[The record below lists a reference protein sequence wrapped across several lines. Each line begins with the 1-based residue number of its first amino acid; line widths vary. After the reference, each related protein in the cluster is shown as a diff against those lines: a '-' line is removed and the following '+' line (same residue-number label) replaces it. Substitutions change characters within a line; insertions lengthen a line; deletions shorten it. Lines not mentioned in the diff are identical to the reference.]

1 MLQNKL
7 HVFVAHWVILENIH
21 TIPWMA
27 QGNSEGKAGNAKTCG
42 WGGRGMLTIGT
53 PKAWWGGIDLEFPRG
68 TDTSVFL
75 ENAFEKANIQTGRSL
90 TIMEF

>member
-1 MLQNKL
+1 MQHRYSTRFVAMLQNKL

-27 QGNSEGKAGNAKTCG
+27 QGNSEGKAGN
-42 WGGRGMLTIGT
+42 TIGT
-53 PKAWWGGIDLEFPRG
+53 PKAWWGDRYGISTRDRHEL
-68 TDTSVFL
+68 FL
-75 ENAFEKANIQTGRSL
+75 ENAFEKANIQTGRRL

>member
-42 WGGRGMLTIGT
+42 WGGGDAYDWNSQGMV
-53 PKAWWGGIDLEFPRG
+53 GGDRSGI
-68 TDTSVFL
+68 S
-75 ENAFEKANIQTGRSL
+75 TGDRHEC
-90 TIMEF
+90 IP